1 MAKKKKQ
8 PKIEKVFDGSSKEE
22 QLLSAENDEK
32 KEVSAVDEFLEVYD
46 DSVDDGLTDSQREK
60 KERLDSVKSKIAQ
73 ILKSQNIEIVDENFG
88 DEYETG
94 SGGSTEERSQQ
105 DYDSLKALFGDKD
118 KGKKQELTLTID
130 DFDYTY
136 VGQYIDE
143 YDLMHMKNIKR
154 IKLQKKYPKW
164 MKKAII
170 AASVVAVVG
179 VGVFL
184 GIYLTRDIP
193 VYLKGI
199 SLSQVENDYYVDE
212 VFDYTGLYIIAE
224 YSDGSTK
231 QVKLDKS
238 HLKGVIGSVDRVG
251 DNGEDVKFLRGTTAS
266 LTFDYEGF
274 ETTYTVNILKKVE
287 KGIEAIYTDGL
298 FNLKADEYISSSVL
312 NLLVDYG
319 AYGKTS
325 TKYSSSNLDI
335 YIDDSAEKLAY
346 VSGQGYKL
354 TSDLTTGSKI
364 KLVYKYNN
372 GESTIEL
379 VIEYQEGVNV
389 SSVTIN

>member
-1 MAKKKKQ
+1 MARKKKQ

-32 KEVSAVDEFLEVYD
+32 KEVSAVDEILEVYD

-170 AASVVAVVG
+170 AASVIAVVG

-199 SLSQVENDYYVDE
+199 SLSQVENDYYVGE

-231 QVKLDKS
+231 QLKLDKS
-238 HLKGVIGSVDRVG
+238 HLKDVIGNIDPVG
-251 DNGEDVKFLRGTTAS
+251 DDGKDVRFRGGSIAS
-266 LTFDYEGF
+266 LTFNYEGF

-287 KGIEAIYTDGL
+287 NGIEAIYTDGL
-298 FNLKADEYISSSVL
+298 FNLKNNEYISSSVL

-319 AYGKTS
+319 DYGKTS
-325 TKYSSSNLDI
+325 TQYSDSNLDI
-335 YIDDSAEKLAY
+335 YIDDSVEKLSY

-364 KLVYKYNN
+364 KLVYKYN
-372 GESTIEL
+372 GGDSTIEL